1 MGLAIT
7 AQAEVMYLLDTNVIS
22 ELGRPRPHASV
33 IAWLSGTAPDQV
45 FISAV
50 TLGELQAGVENARQ
64 QDTGRAELIESWID
78 RVAASYN
85 VLPMDGSA
93 FRCWGKLM
101 HGKPA
106 ELIADAMIA
115 ATAAVHNL
123 TVVTRNLSDFE
134 RLGVPAFNPF
144 G

>member
-22 ELGRPRPHASV
+22 ELRRPRPHASV

-106 ELIADAMIA
+106 ELMAEPMIA